1 MPLASNFPKV
11 AFMDKSLPAPCILS
25 RDNGASIAYHL
36 TPGKHPGVVFMTGF
50 KSDMTGSK
58 ALALEEFCRVR
69 GNAFLRFDYQ
79 GHGQSSGDFNEG
91 SISEWASDAID
102 ALDQLTDGPQVLVGS
117 SMGGWMMLLVAR
129 ARPQRIAGLVG
140 LASAPDF
147 TEDLILAELSTAQ
160 KAELNAN
167 GTVLIPNDYDD
178 EGSYRI
184 NKKLLDDGAKQL
196 LLREPLK
203 LNCPIRLIHGVND
216 TDVPWSTSIR
226 IMETVTSEDVEV
238 TLVKAG
244 EHRLSEDLDLDRL
257 RWTLDALLDQLE
269 KSAS

>member
-1 MPLASNFPKV
+1 
-11 AFMDKSLPAPCILS
+11 
-25 RDNGASIAYHL
+25 
-36 TPGKHPGVVFMTGF
+36 
-50 KSDMTGSK
+50 
-58 ALALEEFCRVR
+58 
-69 GNAFLRFDYQ
+69 
-79 GHGQSSGDFNEG
+79 
-91 SISEWASDAID
+91 
-102 ALDQLTDGPQVLVGS
+102 
-117 SMGGWMMLLVAR
+117 MMLLVAR
-129 ARPQRIAGLVG
+129 ARPQRIAGLLG

-160 KAELNAN
+160 KAELSAN

-216 TDVPWSTSIR
+216 ADVPWSTSIR

>member
-1 MPLASNFPKV
+1 M
-11 AFMDKSLPAPCILS
+11 
-25 RDNGASIAYHL
+25 
-36 TPGKHPGVVFMTGF
+36 
-50 KSDMTGSK
+50 
-58 ALALEEFCRVR
+58 R

-91 SISEWASDAID
+91 SIGDWASDAID

-129 ARPQRIAGLVG
+129 ARPQRIAGLLG

-216 TDVPWSTSIR
+216 ADVPWSTSIR

-244 EHRLSEDLDLDRL
+244 EHRLSEGLDLDRL

>member
-1 MPLASNFPKV
+1 M
-11 AFMDKSLPAPCILS
+11 
-25 RDNGASIAYHL
+25 
-36 TPGKHPGVVFMTGF
+36 
-50 KSDMTGSK
+50 
-58 ALALEEFCRVR
+58 R

-91 SISEWASDAID
+91 SIGDWASDAID

-129 ARPQRIAGLVG
+129 ARPQRIAGLLG

>member
-1 MPLASNFPKV
+1 M
-11 AFMDKSLPAPCILS
+11 
-25 RDNGASIAYHL
+25 
-36 TPGKHPGVVFMTGF
+36 
-50 KSDMTGSK
+50 
-58 ALALEEFCRVR
+58 R

-129 ARPQRIAGLVG
+129 ARPQRIAGLLG

-167 GTVLIPNDYDD
+167 GTILIPTDYDD

-203 LNCPIRLIHGVND
+203 LSCPIRLIHGVND
-216 TDVPWSTSIR
+216 ADVPWTTSMR
-226 IMETVTSEDVEV
+226 VMETTTSADVEV

-244 EHRLSEDLDLDRL
+244 EHRLSEDRDLDRL
-257 RWTLDALLDQLE
+257 RWTLGSLLDQLE
-269 KSAS
+269 NSTS

>member
-1 MPLASNFPKV
+1 M
-11 AFMDKSLPAPCILS
+11 
-25 RDNGASIAYHL
+25 
-36 TPGKHPGVVFMTGF
+36 
-50 KSDMTGSK
+50 
-58 ALALEEFCRVR
+58 R

-91 SISEWASDAID
+91 SIGEWASDAID

-129 ARPQRIAGLVG
+129 ARPQRIAGLLG

-147 TEDLILAELSTAQ
+147 TEDLILAKLSTAQ

-178 EGSYRI
+178 EGSYRV

-203 LNCPIRLIHGVND
+203 LNCPIRLIHGIND
-216 TDVPWSTSIR
+216 ADVPWNTSIR

-257 RWTLDALLDQLE
+257 RWTLGALLDQLE

>member
-1 MPLASNFPKV
+1 M
-11 AFMDKSLPAPCILS
+11 
-25 RDNGASIAYHL
+25 
-36 TPGKHPGVVFMTGF
+36 
-50 KSDMTGSK
+50 
-58 ALALEEFCRVR
+58 R

-129 ARPQRIAGLVG
+129 ARPQRIAGLLG

-203 LNCPIRLIHGVND
+203 LNCPIRLIHGIND

-257 RWTLDALLDQLE
+257 RWTLGALLDQLE

>member
-1 MPLASNFPKV
+1 M
-11 AFMDKSLPAPCILS
+11 
-25 RDNGASIAYHL
+25 
-36 TPGKHPGVVFMTGF
+36 
-50 KSDMTGSK
+50 
-58 ALALEEFCRVR
+58 R

-91 SISEWASDAID
+91 SISEWTWDAID

-117 SMGGWMMLLVAR
+117 SMGGWIMLLVAR
-129 ARPQRIAGLVG
+129 ARPQRIAGLLG

-257 RWTLDALLDQLE
+257 RWTLGALLDQLE
-269 KSAS
+269 KSTS

>member
-1 MPLASNFPKV
+1 M
-11 AFMDKSLPAPCILS
+11 
-25 RDNGASIAYHL
+25 
-36 TPGKHPGVVFMTGF
+36 
-50 KSDMTGSK
+50 
-58 ALALEEFCRVR
+58 R

-91 SISEWASDAID
+91 SIGDWASDAID

-129 ARPQRIAGLVG
+129 ARPQRIAGLLG

-178 EGSYRI
+178 EGSYRV

-257 RWTLDALLDQLE
+257 RWTLGALLDQLE

>member
-1 MPLASNFPKV
+1 
-11 AFMDKSLPAPCILS
+11 MDESLPAPSILS

-36 TPGKHPGVVFMTGF
+36 TPGKHPGVIFMTGF
-50 KSDMTGSK
+50 KSDMTGGK
-58 ALALEEFCRVR
+58 ALALEDFCRVR

-91 SISEWASDAID
+91 TIGEWLSDAID

-129 ARPQRIAGLVG
+129 ARPRRVAGLLG

-147 TEDLILAELSTAQ
+147 TEDLILAELSDAQ
-160 KAELNAN
+160 KTELNAN
-167 GTVLIPNDYDD
+167 GGVLIPNGHGDG
-178 EGSYRI
+178 EPYRI
-184 NKKLLDDGAKQL
+184 NKTLLDEGAKQL

-203 LNCPIRLIHGVND
+203 LNCPIRLIHGIDD
-216 TDVPWSTSIR
+216 TDVPWSTSMR
-226 IMETVTSEDVEV
+226 IMETVTSTDVEV

-257 RWTLDALLDQLE
+257 RRTLGALLDHLE
-269 KSAS
+269 NSAS